1 MKAQRYWIAAVS
13 KEHTMR
19 GVAGGFTQVCH
30 GKEAPLKRMKQNDW
44 IIFYSSKIKMEETEK
59 CQTFTAIGQA
69 SDEEIYQFQMSPSF
83 NPFRRNIKFYN
94 CRETS
99 ILPLIN
105 ELEFIPNKSKWG
117 FPFRYGFFEINEKDF
132 NLIVSKMLPNE
143 SK

>member
-1 MKAQRYWIAAVS
+1 MKTQRYWIAAIS

-30 GKEAPLKRMKQNDW
+30 GKDAPLKRMKQNDW

-59 CQTFTAIGQA
+59 CQAFTAIGQA
-69 SDEEIYQFQMSPSF
+69 SDEEIYQFQMTPSF
-83 NPFRRNIKFYN
+83 TPFRRNIKFYN

-132 NLIVSKMLPNE
+132 NLIVSKMLPDE